1 MQRIVFVNLHG
12 NEMLVKTMNKYVFK
26 QSVAIKHK
34 YLLDYLLEQPEI
46 QVCSYIN
53 KRGFSMATS
62 LPAPVMKF
70 LNLFRFMEHRY
81 VLKKKWHRPK
91 EDKGA

>member
-12 NEMLVKTMNKYVFK
+12 NEMLVKTMNKFVFK

-34 YLLDYLLEQPEI
+34 YLLDYLLEQKDI

-53 KRGFSMATS
+53 QRGFSMASS
-62 LPAPVMKF
+62 LPNSILKF
-70 LNLFRFMEHRY
+70 LNIFRF
-81 VLKKKWHRPK
+81 L
-91 EDKGA
+91 